1 MTNIKSRNMISD
13 ITMSITSNVL
23 LFSSYYMK
31 NTAFS
36 VAERTMNAARSP

>member
-1 MTNIKSRNMISD
+1 MISD

-31 NTAFS
+31 VWEIHTSAFS